1 MGISEFQRCLLH
13 VLRLIVENDIEQRA
27 VDLQSTF
34 RAACIVNKAEF
45 SESIHEKAD
54 TRASS
59 ANHFGQSL
67 LADLGYNGLRNSIL
81 AKVESNSKTRAR
93 RFSLELN
100 SWSTRSSS

>member
-1 MGISEFQRCLLH
+1 M
-13 VLRLIVENDIEQRA
+13 ENDIEQRA

-81 AKVESNSKTRAR
+81 AKVGEQQQDAGQA
-93 RFSLELN
+93 FLAGIE
-100 SWSTRSSS
+100 